1 MGKLSTLCYIE
12 KDGRY
17 LMLHRTVKKNDVNK
31 DKWIGVGG
39 HFEADESPEE
49 CLLREVKEE
58 TGYTLTSYQFRGLVT
73 FVSGNGVTEYMS
85 LFTADGFEGEP
96 IACDEGELEW
106 VDLEDVWSLNIWE
119 GDKIFFRLMDERKE
133 FFSLKL
139 VYDGHDKLVSAVLEG
154 KPMELLDILNEDG
167 TKTGIRRE
175 RGVAHREGSL
185 HATVHTWIIRENQK
199 SGYDVLLQKR
209 SAVKDSNPGCYDIS
223 SAGHVAAGDEPLP
236 AAARELEE
244 ELGIKAR
251 QEDLRY
257 IGIHHGAFEAVFH
270 GQLFRD
276 NELSSVYVY
285 TKPVKEDQ
293 LELQEEEVE
302 SVLWMDYEEC
312 MEKVLNGTLP
322 NCIYPDE
329 FRMVGEYLKES
340 LI

>member
-49 CLLREVKEE
+49 CLLREVREE

-85 LFTADGFEGEP
+85 LFTADGFEGEA

-106 VDLEDVWSLNIWE
+106 VDLEEVWSLNIWE

-139 VYDGHDKLVSAVLEG
+139 VYDGHDKLVSAVLDG